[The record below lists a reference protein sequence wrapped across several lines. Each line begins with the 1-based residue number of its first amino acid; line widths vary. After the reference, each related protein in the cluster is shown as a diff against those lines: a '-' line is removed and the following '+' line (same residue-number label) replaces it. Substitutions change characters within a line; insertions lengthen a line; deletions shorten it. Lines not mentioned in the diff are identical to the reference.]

1 MLRRNLIA
9 FSVVIV
15 YCAEGQTGLQKIDN
29 NGSRRVQDILVFSCL
44 ALSGCMFPARQ
55 LIGFVVGESRMV
67 FTAAM

>member
-1 MLRRNLIA
+1 M
-9 FSVVIV
+9 
-15 YCAEGQTGLQKIDN
+15 
-29 NGSRRVQDILVFSCL
+29 FSCL